1 MQTITKCPEEILYK
15 EFGVNAELLIDHA
28 WGRESCTMEDIKSY
42 KSKSR
47 SVSNSQIL
55 FKDYSYDQAK
65 IVIEEMIR
73 AGCYEMMRRKVI
85 TNKVSIS
92 VGYSKEVHVP
102 TGGRMKMR
110 ETTNLP
116 KIIVPY
122 AIQLYE
128 KTTAK
133 NMHSMR
139 FVGCGKHSPRKSGN
153 TNGRNAE
160 RFRRKRQPRLRQHS
174 LNSKR
179 AIEFVR

>member
-85 TNKVSIS
+85 K
-92 VGYSKEVHVP
+92 
-102 TGGRMKMR
+102 
-110 ETTNLP
+110 
-116 KIIVPY
+116 
-122 AIQLYE
+122 
-128 KTTAK
+128 
-133 NMHSMR
+133 
-139 FVGCGKHSPRKSGN
+139 
-153 TNGRNAE
+153 
-160 RFRRKRQPRLRQHS
+160 
-174 LNSKR
+174 
-179 AIEFVR
+179 